1 VGVCGTKCPCVGR
14 CEAVCSCARGC
25 VQLCERLCD
34 PCVCVLGVWCAFR
47 GVDRWDLAVLACL
60 DTRKDL
66 AESAIARPPSLLVDE
81 KKEENKLVVYL
92 SLDVVEIAKSSNSTR
107 CFTSGWW

>member
-1 VGVCGTKCPCVGR
+1 MWCGVSLCGT
-14 CEAVCSCARGC
+14 VCGC

-47 GVDRWDLAVLACL
+47 GVDRWDLAVLAWM

-66 AESAIARPPSLLVDE
+66 AESAVLRPQSLLVEE
-81 KKEENKLVVYL
+81 KKEKNNFVVHL
-92 SLDVVEIAKSSNSTR
+92 SLDVIEIAKSSKSTLYH
-107 CFTSGWW
+107 TSGWWVSFSYM

>member
-1 VGVCGTKCPCVGR
+1 
-14 CEAVCSCARGC
+14 

-66 AESAIARPPSLLVDE
+66 AESAIARPPSLLVEE
-81 KKEENKLVVYL
+81 KKEENKFVVHL
-92 SLDVVEIAKSSNSTR
+92 SPMSSKSLSPQTPRGASLLDVDAAQL
-107 CFTSGWW
+107 